1 MQWKSNR
8 FQSKSKVLE
17 SKTDMQ
23 ELGLLNSKPKPLQVL
38 MRRATGKNC
47 IQTPKKSKSI
57 ANFTPARYIQSPTTS
72 VAELSILTL
81 NNKIS
86 ATTAVSSRKN
96 FTPLV
101 RPLLLNDSSVL
112 TLPDIVRGSLFS
124 PPALKSFKNMFGS
137 PGSRQS
143 KLSSERMQVLAEIR
157 DKSEEGSD
165 YKNSFV

>member
-17 SKTDMQ
+17 SKNDMQ

-38 MRRATGKNC
+38 MRRAAGKN
-47 IQTPKKSKSI
+47 QTPTAPKQKSKSI

-137 PGSRQS
+137 PGSR
-143 KLSSERMQVLAEIR
+143 
-157 DKSEEGSD
+157 
-165 YKNSFV
+165 